1 VKAVPW
7 IVYAIATC
15 LLVMAIVQCV
25 ELLRADNDRLRLQA
39 ELQRAN
45 EKIGSLGQS
54 NALVSLHL
62 VYLDGMDPAYI
73 NSHVFVAWDGN
84 QHRGSIALENM
95 PLTPAGQDYQLW
107 VLDPNAPAPLNAGV
121 VAGARTFSVP
131 GVSVPLPGFGVSLEP
146 KGGSTNPTPPFLF
159 AVAPPH

>member
-15 LLVMAIVQCV
+15 LLVLAIVQCE
-25 ELLRADNDRLRLQA
+25 ELIRADKDRLRLQV
-39 ELQRAN
+39 ELQRAD
-45 EKIGSLGQS
+45 KQIGSLEQS

-62 VYLDGMDPAYI
+62 VGLAAQSPDYAAARI
-73 NSHVFVAWDGN
+73 FVAWDGN

-95 PLTPAGQDYQLW
+95 PLTPEGHDYQLW
-107 VLDPNAPAPLNAGV
+107 VLDPNALAPLNAGV
-121 VAGARTFSVP
+121 IAGARTFAVP
-131 GVSVPLPGFGVSLEP
+131 DVSVPLPGFGISLEP
-146 KGGSTNPTPPFLF
+146 KGGSANPTPPFLF